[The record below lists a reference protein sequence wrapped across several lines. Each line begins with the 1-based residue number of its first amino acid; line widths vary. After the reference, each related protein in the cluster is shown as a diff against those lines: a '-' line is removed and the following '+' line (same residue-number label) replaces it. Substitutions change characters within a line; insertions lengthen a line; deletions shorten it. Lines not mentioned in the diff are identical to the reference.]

1 MPNSVFPQQK
11 PSMSLE
17 QAIAQTIAHCKAGQ
31 WREAEVLYQAL
42 RQTQSSSPQGQYWL
56 SYIDALIQAGKPHTA
71 PDAPAASQTAPKP
84 AAETAPAMQPQAA
97 QQATPET
104 ATPAETAV
112 ATAPQ
117 ASPAQQLPA
126 SIRTARAP
134 NPCYTAR
141 LPRWPW
147 KMALG
152 CGHVPASSQTR
163 LLLAHYHAARYPQ
176 AETLARSLTHAFPRH
191 DLGWKV
197 LTAILQLQ
205 GRTTEAEQ
213 TRQQRR
219 ASRASRRKNVR
230 PASPQPSN

>member
-42 RQTQSSSPQGQYWL
+42 RQTQSSSTQGQYWL

-71 PDAPAASQTAPKP
+71 PDAPAASPTAPEP
-84 AAETAPAMQPQAA
+84 AAETAPAMPPQAVP
-97 QQATPET
+97 QATPET
-104 ATPAETAV
+104 VEIAV

-117 ASPAQQLPA
+117 AGPAQQLPA
-126 SIRTARAP
+126 GIRVARAP

-152 CGHVPASSQTR
+152 CGHVPASSQTH

-197 LTAILQLQ
+197 LIAVLQLQ
-205 GRTTEAEQ
+205 GRTAEAEQ

-230 PASPQPSN
+230 PASPQLSN